1 MNLQRLLHLLATIL
15 ICLVWFVNG
24 FFCKV
29 LNLVPRHQQIV
40 GRILGEQYSLLI
52 TKAIGISEMLMVMWI
67 LSRFKSRF
75 CAVLQM
81 VIVGTMNVV
90 EFTLA
95 PDLLL
100 FGRMNI
106 VFASIFIALIYV
118 HEFLLNKRVAVHTKP
133 VI

>member
-1 MNLQRLLHLLATIL
+1 
-15 ICLVWFVNG
+15 
-24 FFCKV
+24 
-29 LNLVPRHQQIV
+29 
-40 GRILGEQYSLLI
+40 
-52 TKAIGISEMLMVMWI
+52 
-67 LSRFKSRF
+67 
-75 CAVLQM
+75 
-81 VIVGTMNVV
+81 MNVV